1 MSKIANVYANS
12 LFELSLEEKIDKQI
26 KEEISE
32 ISNVFNRESELV
44 KVLDAPMISKEEKE
58 AVLDSLFAGK
68 VNKYLL
74 NFFKVMTDRK
84 VAMYIDEAL
93 EQYVDI
99 YNKHYNIEK
108 VIATTAIEMSE
119 ELKSKLIDKLQKVTG
134 KTILLQNQV
143 DKNMLGG
150 VILKFNDAQL
160 DDSIAMKLKNM
171 KDELAKI

>member
-1 MSKIANVYANS
+1 
-12 LFELSLEEKIDKQI
+12 
-26 KEEISE
+26 
-32 ISNVFNRESELV
+32 
-44 KVLDAPMISKEEKE
+44 MISKEEKD

-84 VAMYIDEAL
+84 VAMYINEAL
-93 EQYVDI
+93 EHYVDI

-108 VIATTAIEMSE
+108 VIATTAIEMSD
-119 ELKSKLIDKLQKVTG
+119 ELKNKLIEKLQKVTG